1 MLELE
6 MGLWIHVKSDIP
18 VFSGNRMKNDV
29 LTLFDPLSLWTFLLT
44 VWCGCGNQKN
54 ATSVNCLFA
63 PRVGQSF

>member
-1 MLELE
+1 
-6 MGLWIHVKSDIP
+6 MGLWIRVKSDIP

-29 LTLFDPLSLWTFLLT
+29 LTLFDPPSLSGHFCSQFGAVVATK
-44 VWCGCGNQKN
+44 KN

>member
-1 MLELE
+1 

-18 VFSGNRMKNDV
+18 VFSGNGMKNDV
-29 LTLFDPLSLWTFLLT
+29 LTLFDPPPLTLDISAHSLVRLW
-44 VWCGCGNQKN
+44 QPKN